1 MTRLNKSEIE
11 KKLQEVP
18 GWQLGG
24 QGIQREAIF
33 KNFQEAMAFVNQ
45 VAELAETLD
54 HHPDICIY
62 YNKVVL
68 SVFTHSEGGLT
79 EKDFE
84 LARKINQWLT

>member
-18 GWQLGG
+18 GWQVSG

-33 KNFQEAMAFVNQ
+33 TDFKEAMAFVNR